1 MYFINEGLIILIIL
15 YIYLQNF
22 GQILNS
28 IDRAE
33 LNLKKYNL
41 YTFAVNTISIILF
54 LFICKN
60 NDSITSY
67 FLSYVISYI
76 IINNIFYSILIKS
89 TNKTDT
95 NINFDIKALIWY
107 GLPLVAIN
115 ISGILLSIGDR
126 FVLNIFNSSNDV
138 GIYSGIYSIT
148 NGIWSLMFM
157 VISSYVYPIYMK
169 LYKKQGKEKVTQFLS
184 LVNNIMIN
192 IAIGAMFFISIFNE
206 FIVKLFLS
214 NEYIGNYTLI
224 ILLFSGNILYGI
236 YYLTSSEYYI
246 NKNTKVLMKGMLFIG
261 LMNTILNIITI
272 PIMGING
279 AAFSTIISYITLVI
293 ITYKKQTIMEFRIYK
308 GTFIKN
314 ITILITIAI
323 VTENLIVKN
332 IYSFLTMLVIY
343 ILLFGICNRKLIKLG
358 LRIEI

>member
-1 MYFINEGLIILIIL
+1 M
-15 YIYLQNF
+15 
-22 GQILNS
+22 
-28 IDRAE
+28 
-33 LNLKKYNL
+33 
-41 YTFAVNTISIILF
+41 
-54 LFICKN
+54 
-60 NDSITSY
+60 
-67 FLSYVISYI
+67 
-76 IINNIFYSILIKS
+76 
-89 TNKTDT
+89 
-95 NINFDIKALIWY
+95 IWY

>member
-1 MYFINEGLIILIIL
+1 M
-15 YIYLQNF
+15 
-22 GQILNS
+22 
-28 IDRAE
+28 
-33 LNLKKYNL
+33 
-41 YTFAVNTISIILF
+41 NTISIILF

-308 GTFIKN
+308 DTFIKN